1 MQNLGTLNTSFSR
14 SIKNL
19 PFEVFFGVKLND
31 IPKILG
37 ETSNEVRLE
46 GGVHRTD
53 EGSKANLEENL
64 SKTRKQSDE
73 RSEGAQQSCEEI
85 MLLLLISPT
94 ITKETIEPEQAPN
107 RQAMRQK
114 ASNALKRA
122 REVMINKYEKTKK
135 IKVAEY
141 K

>member
-19 PFEVFFGVKLND
+19 PFEVVFGVKPND

-46 GGVHRTD
+46 GGVYRTD

-64 SKTRKQSDE
+64 SKTSKQTDE
-73 RSEGAQQSCEEI
+73 RSEEAQQSCEEI
-85 MLLLLISPT
+85 KRNHDAFTGFSYHNKRDNRT
-94 ITKETIEPEQAPN
+94 RASPEQTSY
-107 RQAMRQK
+107 
-114 ASNALKRA
+114 ASK
-122 REVMINKYEKTKK
+122 V
-135 IKVAEY
+135 IKCT
-141 K
+141 